1 MHYIKLV
8 FVISLLVI
16 LSGCA
21 SIECKPQEGRAGY
34 ALPGTSTAVVGISL
48 DEGGTPQVQVQ
59 KIVLY
64 PGQKVLFAGP
74 DKFSIFFKD
83 RKTPNG
89 KIENPSNEGVVV
101 IAIPEDIL
109 EQKQFVEEF
118 RKNESVTFKYGIR
131 VNGKELDPDII
142 VKRPH

>member
-1 MHYIKLV
+1 MHHIKLV
-8 FVISLLVI
+8 FVISLLAI

-21 SIECKPQEGRAGY
+21 SIECKPQDGRAGY
-34 ALPGTSTAVVGISL
+34 ALPGTNTAVVGISL
-48 DEGGTPQVQVQ
+48 DQTGTPQVQVQ

-74 DKFSIFFKD
+74 DRFSIFFKN

-89 KIENPSNEGVVV
+89 KIENPSGDGVVV
-101 IAIPEDIL
+101 IAIPENIL
-109 EQKQFVEEF
+109 EQKEFVEEF
-118 RKNESVTFKYGIR
+118 RKNDSLTFNYGIR
-131 VNGKELDPDII
+131 VNGKELDPEII